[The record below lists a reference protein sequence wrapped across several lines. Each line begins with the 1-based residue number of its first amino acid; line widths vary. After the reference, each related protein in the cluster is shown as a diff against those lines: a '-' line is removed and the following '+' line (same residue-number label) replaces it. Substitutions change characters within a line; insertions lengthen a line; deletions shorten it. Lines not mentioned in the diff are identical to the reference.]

1 MTLTLSTDMEMST
14 DMKMS
19 TDTKCL
25 WTRNFMRLQLGIRLH
40 LKWAEPLQKPELLCL
55 REKNDASTVGGKFG
69 GIIFF

>member
-1 MTLTLSTDMEMST
+1 MTLTMSTDMEMST

-25 WTRNFMRLQLGIRLH
+25 RTRNFMRLQLGIRLH

-55 REKNDASTVGGKFG
+55 RGKNNASTVEGKFG
-69 GIIFF
+69 GINLF